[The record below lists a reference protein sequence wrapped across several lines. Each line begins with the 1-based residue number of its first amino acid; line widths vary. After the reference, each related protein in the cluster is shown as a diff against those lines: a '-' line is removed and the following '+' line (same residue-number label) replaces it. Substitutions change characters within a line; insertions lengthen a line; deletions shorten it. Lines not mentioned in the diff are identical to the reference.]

1 MTEILVSVI
10 VPFYNCEKY
19 FEKCL
24 TSLVNQTLKD
34 IEIIC
39 VDDGSVDNSLEIA
52 RKFAVDDSRIK
63 IIQQKNL
70 KQGAARNAGVCVA
83 QGEYI
88 GFIDSDDWVD
98 LDYFEKLYTTAKK
111 YDSDIALADV
121 IRIGNGKSKRRFNI
135 TEEKFYTSLQ
145 DKMDINKQW
154 KEGCPTNKLYR
165 KSLLDKYDIKFPEGV
180 YYEDKIYTTKA
191 LYFAN
196 GVVTVPNILYFYWR
210 NLNSTVKVKDSKK
223 MLDKKNARLEVL
235 NFLKENN
242 AQLRDKDFWA
252 VTDEKKIFG
261 IPFITVKSSIKT
273 KRYYLFALIKI
284 FERKTDE

>member
-10 VPFYNCEKY
+10 VPFYNREKY
-19 FEKCL
+19 LEKCL

-39 VDDGSVDNSLEIA
+39 VDDGSSDNSMEIV
-52 RKFAVDDSRIK
+52 RGFASKDARIK

-70 KQGAARNAGVCVA
+70 KQGAARNAGVNIA

-88 GFIDSDDWVD
+88 GFVDSDDWVD
-98 LDYFEKLYTTAKK
+98 SDYFEKLYNTAKK
-111 YDSDIALADV
+111 YDSDISLADV
-121 IRIGNGKSKRRFNI
+121 IRVGNGKSKRRFNI
-135 TEEKFYTSLQ
+135 TDEKFYTSLQ
-145 DKMDINKQW
+145 DKTDINKQW

-191 LYFAN
+191 IYYAN
-196 GVVTVPNILYFYWR
+196 GIVTVPSVAYYYWR
-210 NLNSTVKVKDSKK
+210 TPNSTVKSNDSKK
-223 MLDKKNARLEVL
+223 MLDKNNARLEVL
-235 NFLKENN
+235 KFLKENN
-242 AQLRDKDFWA
+242 APLRDKDFWA

-261 IPFITVKSSIKT
+261 IPIITEKSSLKT
-273 KRYYLFALIKI
+273 KRYYLFSFIKI
-284 FERKTDE
+284 FERRTDA